1 MLFGSLAIFLQ
12 SIVLSAQS
20 GLIYLSELREVSGF
34 SPTKLSRLNDNMPNE
49 LKMLDCL
56 IVHV

>member
-12 SIVLSAQS
+12 SIALSAQS

-34 SPTKLSRLNDNMPNE
+34 SPAKLSRLNDNMPNE